1 MDNESQYSGYSY
13 KSSHSRSS
21 RKHRD
26 RRDRHRSKSRDS
38 SSRGDKSVTIQTP
51 GEPLLDAEST
61 RGDDRDDNWGETTTV
76 VTGTSEHSL
85 SNEDLTRVTKDLEES
100 TPLECK
106 RFIGPVLGGCL
117 SFFAL
122 ITPLAFLV
130 LPQVLWRDVLEPCG
144 TPCEGLYVSL
154 AFKLLVLLISS
165 WALFLRPPRATL
177 PRFFV
182 FRCLLM
188 VLVFLFVAS
197 YWLFYGVRVLEP
209 RERDYRGIVE
219 YAASLVDA
227 LLFIQYL
234 ALVLLEVRHLQPA
247 FCLKVVRSTDGAS
260 KFYNVGH
267 LSIQR
272 AAVWVLDRYYSDFS
286 VYNPAVVNL
295 PKSILSKKMTGF
307 KVYSLDGE
315 LVVAVEEAFTH
326 IKRLHE
332 DEVASSPK
340 HPREVMDPREA
351 AQAIFAPMARA
362 MQKYLRTTRQQ
373 AFHSMESIL
382 THLQFCITHNM
393 TPKAFLERYL
403 SPGPTMQ
410 YQQQSGRG
418 RQWTLVSEEPVTSGI
433 RQGLV
438 FSLRRLDFSLV
449 VTVTPLPF
457 LRLGEEF
464 IDPKSHKFVMRLQ
477 SETSV

>member
-1 MDNESQYSGYSY
+1 MNVF
-13 KSSHSRSS
+13 
-21 RKHRD
+21 
-26 RRDRHRSKSRDS
+26 
-38 SSRGDKSVTIQTP
+38 SVLQ
-51 GEPLLDAEST
+51 
-61 RGDDRDDNWGETTTV
+61 DDNWGETTTV
-76 VTGTSEHSL
+76 VTGTSEHSI

-106 RFIGPVLGGCL
+106 RFIGVALGVCL

-122 ITPLAFLV
+122 VTPLAFLI
-130 LPQVLWRDVLEPCG
+130 LPQVLWREALEPCG

-165 WALFLRPPRATL
+165 WALFLRAPRATL

-267 LSIQR
+267 LRSARLKDEITFTTK
-272 AAVWVLDRYYSDFS
+272 YF
-286 VYNPAVVNL
+286 
-295 PKSILSKKMTGF
+295 ILLLMNK
-307 KVYSLDGE
+307 
-315 LVVAVEEAFTH
+315 
-326 IKRLHE
+326 
-332 DEVASSPK
+332 
-340 HPREVMDPREA
+340 
-351 AQAIFAPMARA
+351 
-362 MQKYLRTTRQQ
+362 
-373 AFHSMESIL
+373 
-382 THLQFCITHNM
+382 
-393 TPKAFLERYL
+393 
-403 SPGPTMQ
+403 
-410 YQQQSGRG
+410 
-418 RQWTLVSEEPVTSGI
+418 
-433 RQGLV
+433 
-438 FSLRRLDFSLV
+438 
-449 VTVTPLPF
+449 
-457 LRLGEEF
+457 
-464 IDPKSHKFVMRLQ
+464 
-477 SETSV
+477 